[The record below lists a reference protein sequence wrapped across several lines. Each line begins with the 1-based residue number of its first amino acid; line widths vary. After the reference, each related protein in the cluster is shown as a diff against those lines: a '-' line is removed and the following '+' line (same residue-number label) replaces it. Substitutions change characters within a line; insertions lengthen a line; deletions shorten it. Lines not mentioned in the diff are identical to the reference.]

1 MSVETF
7 VPQTEV
13 VRLTPTALKHFETKL
28 SSAPG
33 KLIRLSTK
41 ESGCT
46 GFAYVVDFADHA
58 EADDVVVTA
67 SEKVTIAVAKASLPI
82 LQHTEL
88 DYVKEGING
97 LLKFNNPNVT
107 DACGCGESFSVSS

>member
-7 VPQTEV
+7 VPQAEV
-13 VRLTPTALKHFETKL
+13 LRLTPTAIKHFESKL
-28 SSAPG
+28 ASAPG

-46 GFAYVVDFADHA
+46 GFAYVVDFADQA
-58 EADDVVVTA
+58 EADDVIVNA
-67 SEKVTIAVAKASLPI
+67 SDKVTVAVAQSALAI
-82 LQHTEL
+82 LDRTEV

-97 LLKFNNPNVT
+97 ILKFNNPNVT
-107 DACGCGESFSVSS
+107 DACGCGESFSVGN

>member
-7 VPQTEV
+7 VPDTQV
-13 VRLTPTALKHFETKL
+13 VSLTATALQHFETKL
-28 SSAPG
+28 QAAPG

-46 GFAYVVDFADHA
+46 GFAYVVDFADQA
-58 EADDVVVTA
+58 EADDVVLQA
-67 SEKVTIAVAKASLPI
+67 SDKVTIAVAKKSLPI
-82 LQHTEL
+82 LQRTEL

-97 LLKFNNPNVT
+97 LLKFNNPNVV
-107 DACGCGESFSVSS
+107 DACGCGESFSVG

>member
-7 VPQTEV
+7 VPQAEV
-13 VRLTPTALKHFETKL
+13 VRLTPTAIKHFESKL
-28 SSAPG
+28 ATAPG

-46 GFAYVVDFADHA
+46 GFAYVVDFAEKA
-58 EADDVVVTA
+58 EADDVVLQA
-67 SEKVTIAVAKASLPI
+67 SDKVTVAVAKASLPI
-82 LQHTEL
+82 LQRTEL

-97 LLKFNNPNVT
+97 VLKFNNPNVT
-107 DACGCGESFSVSS
+107 DACGCGESFSV